1 MAQTPLG
8 RYVGIWI
15 DRSRAVIATPHRP
28 EVITLASN
36 VQPHTRFVGSGGYP
50 GSDSAQSR
58 GSEKRFEARHE
69 QALAGFYDDVVAHLG
84 QPEKIL
90 VFGPG
95 ETKQH
100 LKEFLEDM
108 PGAPKDIVVETADA
122 MTDAQVAAHVARHF
136 GVRPP
141 RLMSRR

>member
-1 MAQTPLG
+1 MTWSRTSASREDP
-8 RYVGIWI
+8 GI
-15 DRSRAVIATPHRP
+15 R
-28 EVITLASN
+28 
-36 VQPHTRFVGSGGYP
+36 
-50 GSDSAQSR
+50 
-58 GSEKRFEARHE
+58 
-69 QALAGFYDDVVAHLG
+69 
-84 QPEKIL
+84 
-90 VFGPG
+90 PG
-95 ETKQH
+95 ETKLH